1 MEWKNSTHL
10 SKELLQIMKKL
21 IDLGKK
27 QDKRTHILYLNI
39 WFYNLLL
46 ILPLLL
52 VNQRVIFHILLEKTL
67 EKLETLW
74 ADATDSIPQNH
85 ICTVLQLYQL
95 YLNY

>member
-27 QDKRTHILYLNI
+27 QDKITHILYLNI
-39 WFYNLLL
+39 RFYNLLL
-46 ILPLLL
+46 TLPLLL
-52 VNQRVIFHILLEKTL
+52 VNQRVIFHILLEKIL
-67 EKLETLW
+67 EKLEILW
-74 ADATDSIPQNH
+74 VDATDSIPQNH
-85 ICTVLQLYQL
+85 IWTVLQLYQL